1 MDDFEVAV
9 EARKKTMTADF
20 AMLTTQ
26 GAYKDDFVFAVESS
40 LMAWTVDF
48 GVTLETGGRK
58 GRGVWEGW
66 AEVLVHIPV
75 IPAASGVVVAL
86 LIPPLSTV
94 GAAPAAARAG
104 SSPRRTLARLVIA
117 NNAINNESR
126 RTALSTGLTPACV

>member
-1 MDDFEVAV
+1 M
-9 EARKKTMTADF
+9 
-20 AMLTTQ
+20 
-26 GAYKDDFVFAVESS
+26 
-40 LMAWTVDF
+40 
-48 GVTLETGGRK
+48 
-58 GRGVWEGW
+58 
-66 AEVLVHIPV
+66 LVHIPV

-126 RTALSTGLTPACV
+126 